1 MLVNLFNTFIESPI
15 INASGCWCMTEN
27 ELNDINNSESGA
39 IVSKSSTLEP
49 REGNKEPRFYMDDIG
64 SINSMGAPNL
74 GYEFYGKLGQT
85 YENKPFIQSILP
97 FSIQELHI
105 MLLSLGHNNKEN
117 NINIELNVSCP
128 NISTD
133 ANVSSRR
140 LEKNKDIIGY
150 DFKELEKYLKE
161 LEKYSKFTYLFG
173 LKLPPY
179 YKLSDF
185 EKVSELLLKYS
196 FIYFITCINSI
207 VNGFIMNCNKPAI
220 LPNLSNGGIGGLYCK
235 PTALAN
241 VRNFSILLKDKI
253 KIIGCGGIKT
263 GQDIYEYLLC
273 GATAV
278 QVGTELIREG
288 PEIFSRLKK
297 ELIEVMKKNNYE
309 LINDFRGLESYKT
322 IYE

>member
-1 MLVNLFNTFIESPI
+1 MYVNLFNTFIESPI

-27 ELNDINNSESGA
+27 ELTDIYNSESGA

-49 REGNKEPRFYMDDIG
+49 REGNKEPRFYMDDNG

-74 GYEFYGKLGQT
+74 GYEFYGKIGQK
-85 YENKPFIQSILP
+85 YEDKPFIQSILP
-97 FSIQELHI
+97 FSIQELHTI
-105 MLLSLGHNNKEN
+105 LLSLGHNNKEN

-128 NISTD
+128 NI
-133 ANVSSRR
+133 
-140 LEKNKDIIGY
+140 EKSKDIIGY
-150 DFKELEKYLKE
+150 DFIELEKYLKE
-161 LEKYSKFTYLFG
+161 LDKFSKFKYIFG

-179 YKLSDF
+179 YKLTDF
-185 EKVSELLLKYS
+185 ETVSELLIKYS
-196 FIYFITCINSI
+196 FIHFITCINSI
-207 VNGFIMNCNKPAI
+207 VNGFIMNSNKPAI